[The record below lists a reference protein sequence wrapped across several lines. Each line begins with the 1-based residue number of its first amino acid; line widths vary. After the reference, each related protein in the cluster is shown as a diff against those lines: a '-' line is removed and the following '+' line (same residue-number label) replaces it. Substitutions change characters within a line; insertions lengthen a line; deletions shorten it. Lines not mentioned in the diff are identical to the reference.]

1 MKISDNAPFSLYIF
15 VFVHIPPMFSVLLTY
30 SLKINSVLYLTILIG
45 LTETSCWSTDLQQKA
60 ASLLHLYQTRLRI
73 STAGLIFSILYD
85 GLGYAPPPKKCPLP
99 IPGPMGST
107 RVRTQN
113 SSSMAVLAPLTVLC
127 DQQTDTQ
134 ITERYL
140 GNNRLYL
147 NASGR
152 YFY

>member
-1 MKISDNAPFSLYIF
+1 
-15 VFVHIPPMFSVLLTY
+15 VLLTY

-45 LTETSCWSTDLQQKA
+45 LTETSCWSTDSKRPHRCY
-60 ASLLHLYQTRLRI
+60 HLYQTRLRI

-85 GLGYAPPPKKCPLP
+85 GLGYAPPKKNCPLP

-147 NASGR
+147 NAIGR